1 MRRVISIAMFIF
13 GLSMVITG
21 IMKLF
26 PPFSDITF
34 PAHIVNSIIFGILAV
49 IHTWTNW
56 KPLIRYFKG
65 LGWWWV
71 LVGLGFL
78 LVIWSVIL
86 MPTFIITGI
95 F

>member
-1 MRRVISIAMFIF
+1 MRRVISIAMVIS

-26 PPFSDITF
+26 PPFKAEVY
-34 PAHIVNSIIFGILAV
+34 PPHIINSFIFAVLAV
-49 IHTWTNW
+49 THIWLNR
-56 KPLIRYFKG
+56 KPVVRYFKG
-65 LGWWWV
+65 LRWWWI

-78 LVIWSVIL
+78 LVIWSVVIAPIL
-86 MPTFIITGI
+86 F